1 MKTLDL
7 VRTAINNLKRRRLR
21 STLTVFGVMIAAAL
35 ITLLVSM
42 GIGLRH
48 FLTDQV
54 ESIMPE
60 DVILVVSTQGSFQI
74 GLAGLAFG
82 DNPQQVSDNTSSRYS
97 LTPLRADQVAKIETM
112 DHVAR
117 VDPYILFS
125 AWSVR
130 LKDSSGDFKTQVRT
144 MPDYQLTQRSLEA
157 GGYFDAEDEG
167 SCIIAHGFLET
178 FGFGSAEDALG
189 QEILVMVRQVGSLF
203 GLPAKSQEFAL
214 TVVGVASNNMR
225 ANEIL
230 VPRKDAEAMARFWA
244 DSPELYTDGVT
255 PSILQVRVEDTAHLE
270 TVIEE
275 IKDLKLGAIASPQ
288 VVGVVG
294 NLFNVIEGVLGAF
307 GFTALAVASLGI
319 MNTLVMAT
327 HERTREIGIMKATGA
342 SRTLILK
349 LFTLEGLLIGLMGGS
364 LGVLVGYGAGI
375 AINRMSQLTFLQ
387 EFGGLQIAVFPTWL
401 LAGVLAISVLVALLA
416 ALYPSVRAARLN
428 PVDALRFE

>member
-97 LTPLRADQVAKIETM
+97 LTPLRADQVAKIEAM

-144 MPDYQLTQRSLEA
+144 MPDYQLTQRSMEA
-157 GGYFDAEDEG
+157 GGYFDA
-167 SCIIAHGFLET
+167 
-178 FGFGSAEDALG
+178 
-189 QEILVMVRQVGSLF
+189 
-203 GLPAKSQEFAL
+203 
-214 TVVGVASNNMR
+214 
-225 ANEIL
+225 
-230 VPRKDAEAMARFWA
+230 
-244 DSPELYTDGVT
+244 
-255 PSILQVRVEDTAHLE
+255 
-270 TVIEE
+270 
-275 IKDLKLGAIASPQ
+275 
-288 VVGVVG
+288 
-294 NLFNVIEGVLGAF
+294 
-307 GFTALAVASLGI
+307 
-319 MNTLVMAT
+319 
-327 HERTREIGIMKATGA
+327 
-342 SRTLILK
+342 
-349 LFTLEGLLIGLMGGS
+349 
-364 LGVLVGYGAGI
+364 
-375 AINRMSQLTFLQ
+375 
-387 EFGGLQIAVFPTWL
+387 
-401 LAGVLAISVLVALLA
+401 
-416 ALYPSVRAARLN
+416 
-428 PVDALRFE
+428 